1 MDTLIQYVQRILAWL
16 LQFVDWCLA
25 EIFSVVLTALLAIL
39 NAIPVPAWVSNA
51 GSSIAS
57 LPPGILYFS
66 QALDFSFGISVAL
79 SAYGIRFLIRRLP
92 VVG

>member
-1 MDTLIQYVQRILAWL
+1 
-16 LQFVDWCLA
+16 
-25 EIFSVVLTALLAIL
+25 
-39 NAIPVPAWVSNA
+39 
-51 GSSIAS
+51 
-57 LPPGILYFS
+57 LYFS